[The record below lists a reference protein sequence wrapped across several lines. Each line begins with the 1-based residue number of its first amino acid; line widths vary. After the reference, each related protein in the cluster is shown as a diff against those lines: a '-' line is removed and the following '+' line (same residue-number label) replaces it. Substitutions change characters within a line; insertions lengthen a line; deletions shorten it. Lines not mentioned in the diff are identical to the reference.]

1 MCEVYFLK
9 LTIFDPSTQKKWDA
23 YVPFSNFINSI
34 KFVNSSDFGANL
46 KSNFKHFLSFLFN
59 PLSVNQITNNYR
71 TNSQI
76 LTFMNCLSVNFFQI
90 SSKVIN
96 KRCIKNSKIK
106 IKINNANATPSAAA
120 MINNIIVRSISAG
133 GSWLE

>member
-106 IKINNANATPSAAA
+106 IKINNNGIY
-120 MINNIIVRSISAG
+120 INM
-133 GSWLE
+133 